1 LPAAGIQGRLRAL
14 RLLSA
19 KSQIGAPRDGRDTH
33 LLHAGDR
40 SATDRMRD
48 SSATAISGYGE
59 QQSVDD
65 IDDNL
70 LSLVQARERRT
81 FRSPQV
87 ETSFPP

>member
-1 LPAAGIQGRLRAL
+1 
-14 RLLSA
+14 
-19 KSQIGAPRDGRDTH
+19 
-33 LLHAGDR
+33 LHAGDR

-70 LSLVQARERRT
+70 LALVQA
-81 FRSPQV
+81 P
-87 ETSFPP
+87 